1 MSANIIGGVMPIQNY
16 HLTFR
21 SGPNPG
27 KVYPLEKQELFIGRD
42 LSNDIP
48 VPDPEISR
56 RHARLLLQPDG
67 VFIEDLG
74 STNGTFINGM
84 RISSPQAL
92 HVGDVITLAENIVML
107 LEADAYDADATV
119 VGGQAYT
126 VAANVQPPTPPQP
139 AYQPKP
145 PHPAPQQA
153 VPQYTPPPAQP
164 VQPAQ
169 QYAAPQKPAYVP
181 PAPAPA
187 PVYSGQAPAA
197 PKKRMATWL
206 IVLLIVLAVSCVI
219 IALIL
224 TFMPA
229 SWWCALTFN
238 QLPGCPIY

>member
-1 MSANIIGGVMPIQNY
+1 MPIQNY

-145 PHPAPQQA
+145 PQPAPQQA
-153 VPQYTPPPAQP
+153 
-164 VQPAQ
+164 
-169 QYAAPQKPAYVP
+169 VP

>member
-1 MSANIIGGVMPIQNY
+1 MPIPNY

-27 KVYPLEKQELFIGRD
+27 KVYPLEKQEIFIGRD

-56 RHARLLLQPDG
+56 RHARILLQPDG
-67 VFIEDLG
+67 IYIEDLG
-74 STNGTFINGM
+74 STNGTFLRGM

-107 LEADAYDADATV
+107 LEADAYDPDATV

-145 PHPAPQQA
+145 PQPAPQQA
-153 VPQYTPPPAQP
+153 VPQYTPHQHSLFNLLSNMQHLKNLLTCRQP
-164 VQPAQ
+164 LPQRLFT
-169 QYAAPQKPAYVP
+169 AAKHLLR
-181 PAPAPA
+181 
-187 PVYSGQAPAA
+187 
-197 PKKRMATWL
+197 PKSAW
-206 IVLLIVLAVSCVI
+206 
-219 IALIL
+219 
-224 TFMPA
+224 
-229 SWWCALTFN
+229 
-238 QLPGCPIY
+238 LPG